1 MFLASNTQI
10 ELPNNGECKVCSKPL
25 YGQRRKFCSSKCSVK
40 FHDQDKHKRLYVE
53 APRSCAHC
61 SIEFFKSQTGLLNYC
76 SKDCQ
81 KQYQY
86 SKNKDPH
93 STYGSGKRKQ
103 ILSNKYQNL
112 SCCAYD
118 EAVIDNDILDHIEY
132 LATDEPYVQEDMEWL
147 ERVLHEEHTTPRY
160 SDGTV
165 YKPDPLSFKLKKWRN
180 YWWREPNISKHRK
193 RAKYAN
199 SRSFNERW
207 SILTKRSIMKRY
219 RKMKYGERKKFMA
232 LVKIK
237 SS

>member
-10 ELPNNGECKVCSKPL
+10 ELPNNGECQVCSKPL

-53 APRSCAHC
+53 APRSCVYC
-61 SIEFFKSQTGLLNYC
+61 SVEFFKSQTGLLNYC

-103 ILSNKYQNL
+103 ILSNKYQNW

-193 RAKYAN
+193 RAKYSN

-237 SS
+237 SA

>member
-40 FHDQDKHKRLYVE
+40 FHDKDRHKRLYVE
-53 APRSCAHC
+53 APRSCVNC
-61 SIEFFKSQTGLLNYC
+61 SVEFFKSQTGLLNYC

-81 KQYQY
+81 KQHQY

-103 ILSNKYQNL
+103 ILSNKYQNW

-132 LATDEPYVQEDMEWL
+132 LATDEPYVQEDMRWL

-165 YKPDPLSFKLKKWRN
+165 YKPDPLFFKLKKWRN

-193 RAKYAN
+193 RAKYRNAK
-199 SRSFNERW
+199 W
-207 SILTKRSIMKRY
+207 SVLTKRSIMKRY

-237 SS
+237 ST

>member
-53 APRSCAHC
+53 APRSCVHC
-61 SIEFFKSQTGLLNYC
+61 SVEFFKSQTGLLNYC

-81 KQYQY
+81 KQHQY

-103 ILSNKYQNL
+103 ILSNKYQNW

-132 LATDEPYVQEDMEWL
+132 LATDEPYIQEDMEWL

-165 YKPDPLSFKLKKWRN
+165 YKPDPLFFKLKQWRN

-193 RAKYAN
+193 RSKYRNAK
-199 SRSFNERW
+199 W
-207 SILTKRSIMKRY
+207 SVLTKRSIMKRY

-232 LVKIK
+232 LVKVK
-237 SS
+237 ST

>member
-10 ELPNNGECKVCSKPL
+10 EIPSNGECKVCSKPL
-25 YGQRRKFCSSKCSVK
+25 YGQRRKFCSVDCGNT
-40 FHDQDKHKRLYVE
+40 FHNTENKKPVVDI
-53 APRSCAHC
+53 PRSCVYC
-61 SIEFFKSQTGLLNYC
+61 SVEFDKKESGLLNYC
-76 SKDCQ
+76 SKHCQ
-81 KQYQY
+81 KQHQY
-86 SKNKDPH
+86 SKNKDPM

-103 ILSNKYQNL
+103 VVSNKYQNW

-132 LATDEPYVQEDMEWL
+132 LATDEPYVQEDMRWL

-193 RAKYAN
+193 RAKYSN

-237 SS
+237 SA